1 LETRDRVRNTRR
13 EQRFWHYELGSKYIC
28 LSFLVALVSIP
39 GQKLFVAALGRLA
52 RIVFERLGQTGDTD
66 EHGGPLKR
74 AVRIQGTKVA
84 DDFKK
89 RNEARFSKEGIN
101 G

>member
-1 LETRDRVRNTRR
+1 
-13 EQRFWHYELGSKYIC
+13 
-28 LSFLVALVSIP
+28 
-39 GQKLFVAALGRLA
+39 
-52 RIVFERLGQTGDTD
+52 LGQTGDTD